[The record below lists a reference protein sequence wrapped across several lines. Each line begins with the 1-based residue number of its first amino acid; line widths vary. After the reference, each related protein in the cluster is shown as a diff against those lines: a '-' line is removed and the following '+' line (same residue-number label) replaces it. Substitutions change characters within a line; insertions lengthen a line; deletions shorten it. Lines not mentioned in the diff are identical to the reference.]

1 MRNKPLF
8 EDYVSD
14 ETLVLKLTPPSSL
27 HILLGIS
34 NHIWKSIE
42 SITERHKIICHSFAM
57 KHHCVREANFDKT
70 FEGNEFVKLMNKLC
84 EDENHFLNLQ
94 TF

>member
-1 MRNKPLF
+1 MGATRTIGNIKKDFIDWRTSGGEKNLRKHFNNVRKKPLF

-42 SITERHKIICHSFAM
+42 SITERH
-57 KHHCVREANFDKT
+57 
-70 FEGNEFVKLMNKLC
+70 
-84 EDENHFLNLQ
+84 
-94 TF
+94 